1 MILADKIIK
10 QRKQNGW
17 SQEEFAEKMG
27 VSRQAVSKWE
37 SAQTV
42 PELSKILLM
51 AELFGV
57 TTDYL
62 LKDEIEDA
70 EYHESE
76 DTSACKKLTLEDANI
91 YLNKRKKAAFTIAIA
106 TFMCIISPICLIVL
120 GGLSDM
126 LDSFI
131 SEELAVGIGLG
142 ALFLIVGAAVTIFLY
157 TGFKNEDFAYLENE
171 YFEREYGVD
180 GMAKEKAKT
189 FKRAYAMGNTIATLM
204 CIISPLPMILAG
216 IFTNDI
222 VALCMLGVMFFTV
235 AIAVF
240 IYIFVGV
247 RWASYQRLLKNAEYS
262 VPKDENT
269 KNIKKEVIE
278 DIYWAVVLAVYL
290 IWSFSCSS
298 WAISWI
304 VWVIAAPL
312 SSVIPFILKNEKN
325 DDDDK

>member
-37 SAQTV
+37 GAQTV

-62 LKDEIEDA
+62 LKDDIEDA

-76 DTSACKKLTLEDANI
+76 DTRDCRKLTLEDANI
-91 YLNKRKKAAFTIAIA
+91 YLKRRKEASFTIAIA
-106 TFMCIISPICLIVL
+106 TFMCIISPILLIVL

-126 LDSFI
+126 LDNFI
-131 SEELAVGIGLG
+131 SENLAVGIGL
-142 ALFLIVGAAVTIFLY
+142 AVMFLIIATAVPIYLY
-157 TGFKNEDFAYLENE
+157 TYFRSSEYEYLENE
-171 YFEREYGVD
+171 YFDMEYGVE
-180 GMAKEKAKT
+180 GMAKEKAKD
-189 FKRAYAMGNTIATLM
+189 FKHSYAMGNTIATLM
-204 CIISPLPMILAG
+204 CIISPLPLILSALAG
-216 IFTNDI
+216 ND
-222 VALCMLGVMFFTV
+222 VLSLCMVGVLLFIV

-240 IYIFVGV
+240 IYISVGV
-247 RWASYQRLLKNAEYS
+247 RWASYQRLLKNPEYS
-262 VPKDENT
+262 VPKDKDMKSIRNT
-269 KNIKKEVIE
+269 VI
-278 DIYWAVVLAVYL
+278 DIYWALVTVIYFG
-290 IWSFSCSS
+290 WSFACSS
-298 WAISWI
+298 WGISWI

-312 SSVIPFILKNEKN
+312 SNLIPLMFKN
-325 DDDDK
+325 DKKK

>member
-62 LKDEIEDA
+62 LKDDIEDA

-76 DTSACKKLTLEDANI
+76 DKNGVRTLTLEDANT
-91 YLNKRKKAAFTIAIA
+91 YLRRRREASFTIAAA
-106 TFMCIISPICLIVL
+106 TFLCIISPILLILL
-120 GGLSDM
+120 GGFSDM
-126 LDSFI
+126 VEGFM
-131 SEELAVGIGLG
+131 SENLAVGIGLG
-142 ALFLIVGAAVTIFLY
+142 VMFLMIATAVPIFLY
-157 TGFKNEDFAYLENE
+157 TYFRSSEFEYLENE
-171 YFEREYGVD
+171 YFDVQYGVE
-180 GMAKEKAKT
+180 GMAREKAKE
-189 FKRAYAMGNTIATLM
+189 FKRTYAMANTIATLM
-204 CIISPLPMILAG
+204 CIISPLPLILSALAE
-216 IFTNDI
+216 NDI
-222 VALCMLGVMFFTV
+222 LALCMLGVLLFIV

-240 IYIFVGV
+240 IFIFVGV
-247 RWASYQRLLKNAEYS
+247 RWASYQRLLKNPEYS
-262 VPKDENT
+262 VPKNKDT
-269 KNIKKEVIE
+269 KKLKNIII
-278 DIYWAVVLAVYL
+278 DIYWALVTAIYF

-298 WAISWI
+298 WGISWI

-312 SSVIPFILKNEKN
+312 SGLIPIIFKGIKDE
-325 DDDDK
+325 DEE

>member
-17 SQEEFAEKMG
+17 SQEEFAEMMG

-37 SAQTV
+37 GAQTV

-76 DTSACKKLTLEDANI
+76 EKGECKTLTLEDANT
-91 YLNKRKKAAFTIAIA
+91 YLNRRKRAAFTIAIA
-106 TFMCIISPICLIVL
+106 TFMCIISPILLIVL

-126 LDSFI
+126 LDSFM
-131 SEELAVGIGLG
+131 SENLAVGIGLSV
-142 ALFLIVGAAVTIFLY
+142 LFLMIGAAVAIFIY
-157 TGFKNEDFAYLENE
+157 TGFKNEDFSYLENE
-171 YFEREYGVD
+171 YFEVQYGVE
-180 GMAKEKAKT
+180 GMVREKIKE
-189 FKRAYAMGNTIATLM
+189 FKHKYAMANIIATLM
-204 CIISPLPMILAG
+204 CIISPLPLILAG
-216 IFTNDI
+216 LAENDI
-222 VALCMLGVMFFTV
+222 LALYMLGVMLFIV
-235 AIAVF
+235 ASAVF

-247 RWASYQRLLKNAEYS
+247 RWASYQRLLKNPEYS
-262 VPKDENT
+262 VPKESDT
-269 KNIKKEVIE
+269 KKIKNIVM
-278 DIYWAVVLAVYL
+278 DIYWALVTAIYF
-290 IWSFSCSS
+290 IWSFACSS

-312 SSVIPFILKNEKN
+312 SGLIPIIFKGIKDE
-325 DDDDK
+325 DEE

>member
-37 SAQTV
+37 GAQTV

-62 LKDEIEDA
+62 LKDDIEDA

-76 DTSACKKLTLEDANI
+76 EKDGCRKLTLEDANI
-91 YLNKRKKAAFTIAIA
+91 YLKRRKEASFTIAIA
-106 TFMCIISPICLIVL
+106 TFMCIISPILLIIL

-131 SEELAVGIGLG
+131 SEELAVGIGLTVM
-142 ALFLIVGAAVTIFLY
+142 FVIVGAAVCIFLY
-157 TGFKNEDFAYLENE
+157 TGFKNEDFSYLEHE

-180 GMAKEKAKT
+180 GMVREKAKEFRHT
-189 FKRAYAMGNTIATLM
+189 YAISNTVATLM

-216 IFTNDI
+216 IFVNDI
-222 VALCMLGVMFFTV
+222 VALYMLGVMLFTV

-247 RWASYQRLLKNAEYS
+247 RWASYQRLLKNSEYS
-262 VPKDENT
+262 VPKDKNT
-269 KNIKKEVIE
+269 KNIKKEVVE
-278 DIYWAVVLAVYL
+278 DIYWALVLAVYL

-298 WAISWI
+298 WGISWI
-304 VWVIAAPL
+304 VWVISAPL
-312 SSVIPFILKNEKN
+312 SNLIPLMFKNNKN
-325 DDDDK
+325 DGQ